1 MARISRVDGPK
12 RATNL
17 TLSERLIE
25 EARALDV
32 NLSRAA
38 EDGIARAVKEAQDAR
53 WVEENRLAMADY
65 DRFVEENGLVLEDLR
80 LF

>member
-1 MARISRVDGPK
+1 MTRISAVAGPK

-38 EDGIARAVKEAQDAR
+38 EYGIAAGGEGGPRRKV
-53 WVEENRLAMADY
+53 
-65 DRFVEENGLVLEDLR
+65 G
-80 LF
+80 

>member
-1 MARISRVDGPK
+1 MTRISK

-38 EDGIARAVKEAQDAR
+38 EDGIARAVKQAQDAR
-53 WVEENRLAMADY
+53 WIKDNREAMVDY
-65 DRFVEENGLVLEDLR
+65 DRFVEENGLVLGDLR